1 MDKKVV
7 ASILLMLGLTAIALA
22 THFEQTNNIAA
33 LLEIITRIAKT
44 GQP

>member
-1 MDKKVV
+1 MDKKII

-22 THFEQTNNIAA
+22 LHFEQTNEITA
-33 LLEIITRIAKT
+33 LLEIITRIAKI